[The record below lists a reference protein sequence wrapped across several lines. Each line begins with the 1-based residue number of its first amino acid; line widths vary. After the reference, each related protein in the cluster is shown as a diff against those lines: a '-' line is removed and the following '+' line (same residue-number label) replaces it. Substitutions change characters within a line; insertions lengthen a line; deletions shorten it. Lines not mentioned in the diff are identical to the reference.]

1 MKRKKFYKK
10 AFYGIASVL
19 LFSNTTRAQEEVQ
32 LTPMDSLGRVVQK
45 IQSDV
50 DILKKI
56 KTSGYVQAQFQVA
69 DSVGVKSFAGGDFP
83 ANVDKRFAVRRGRFK
98 IAYNNKLTL
107 YTIQVDV
114 TEKGVGIK
122 DAYVKITDP
131 WTNAFSLTT
140 GVFDRPFGFEMSYS
154 SSVRETPERSRLFQ
168 TIFPD
173 EREVGAKLTFQLPKT
188 SAWHPLKIE
197 GGMFNGSGP
206 KVVDFD
212 YQKDFIGNIHW
223 NQTLANEKITF
234 GVGASYYDGGWTNG
248 TKFVYNNMSS
258 LPDGNTGFQVDSTA
272 SNKNAIS
279 KRTYLGFDGQA
290 SIDWIG
296 GITTV
301 RGEYI
306 QGQQPG
312 TDKSTASPSAQP
324 TANTYIRNFSGA
336 YFYFLQNIMQTK
348 HQLIVKYD
356 WYDPNANVS
365 GDEIGKAQP
374 KTKSNLSSTD
384 LKYTTLGL
392 GWAYRLD
399 ANVKI
404 TAYYDMVTNETS
416 ANLSGYTQDLK
427 DNVFTLRVQYKF

>member
-10 AFYGIASVL
+10 AVYGIASVL
-19 LFSNTTRAQEEVQ
+19 IFSNTTRAQEEVQ
-32 LTPMDSLGRVVQK
+32 LTPMDSLGTVVQK

-56 KTSGYVQAQFQVA
+56 KISGYVQAQFQVA
-69 DSVGVKSFAGGDFP
+69 DSVGIKSFAGGDFP
-83 ANVDKRFAVRRGRFK
+83 AKVDKRFAVRRGRFK
-98 IAYNNKLTL
+98 ITYNNKLTL

-122 DAYVKITDP
+122 DAYLKITDP
-131 WTNAFSLTT
+131 WTNSFSLTT
-140 GVFDRPFGFEMSYS
+140 GVFDRPFGFEISYS
-154 SSVRETPERSRLFQ
+154 SSMRETPERSRLFQ

-188 SAWHPLKIE
+188 STWHPLKIE

-206 KVVDFD
+206 KAVDFD
-212 YQKDFIGNIHW
+212 YKKDFIGNIHW
-223 NQTLANEKITF
+223 NQTLANEKVTYGI
-234 GVGASYYDGGWTNG
+234 GASYYDGGWANG
-248 TKFVYNNMSS
+248 TKFVYSNMSS
-258 LPDGNTGFQVDSTA
+258 LPDGNTGFKVDSIA
-272 SNKNAIS
+272 SNKNSIS
-279 KRTYLGFDGQA
+279 KRTYFGFDGQT
-290 SIDWIG
+290 SIDWIV

-312 TDKSTASPSAQP
+312 TSSSTSSPSAQP
-324 TANTYIRNFSGA
+324 ATDTYIRNFNGG
-336 YFYFLQNIMQTK
+336 YFYFLQNIVQTK

-356 WYDPNANVS
+356 WYDPNTNVS

-392 GWAYRLD
+392 GWACRLD
-399 ANVKI
+399 GNVKI